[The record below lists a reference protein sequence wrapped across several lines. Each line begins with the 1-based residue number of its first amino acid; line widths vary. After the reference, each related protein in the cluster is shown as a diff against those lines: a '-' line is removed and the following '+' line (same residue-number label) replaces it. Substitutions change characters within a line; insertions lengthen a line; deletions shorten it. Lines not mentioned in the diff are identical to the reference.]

1 MLKLLKPFS
10 NPWKLY
16 NKNVSTKQM
25 GTSIKLQLIY
35 WNFLEK
41 VVLIICTKFIG
52 ETHVEVS
59 FLKNRALYISI
70 EQKFEI

>member
-10 NPWKLY
+10 DPWKLY

-35 WNFLEK
+35 WNFLGK
-41 VVLIICTKFIG
+41 VVLKICSKFIG
-52 ETHVEVS
+52 EHSCRS
-59 FLKNRALYISI
+59 FISWEQNVIYINRTII
-70 EQKFEI
+70 